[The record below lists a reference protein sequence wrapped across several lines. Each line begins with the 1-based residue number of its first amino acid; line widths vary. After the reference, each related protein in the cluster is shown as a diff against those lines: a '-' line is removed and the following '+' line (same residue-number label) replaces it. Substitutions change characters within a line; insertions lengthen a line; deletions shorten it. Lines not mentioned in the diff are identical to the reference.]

1 LIIDYS
7 YHFPHAAQVVARLP
21 TSTHDLVERTTL
33 TTRNLTKT
41 LTPFA
46 YLSPTL
52 VLLTVLSLIP
62 IGTVFYYSLMSN
74 VIMERNPVFVGLSN
88 YVDILTDDVFL
99 EALRNTLYFTVM
111 SVIFH
116 LILGLS
122 FALLL
127 NTPLLNPLL
136 KALFRVIYVLPWV
149 FTASIIAVLW
159 RLMLNPN
166 GIINYLLAWSELTS
180 AKIEWLSSRQLALH
194 AVTFINIWSGYP
206 FYMVSLL
213 AGLQGIPD
221 QLYEAGT
228 IDGANGRQLFRF
240 ITLPQLRPIILSLAM
255 LDFIWTMHQFTLIWM
270 TTGGGPIHVTEML
283 STYTYKQAFSTYEF
297 SHASASAFIILTLSM
312 FVAVFYVR
320 NQRASDE

>member
-1 LIIDYS
+1 MNR
-7 YHFPHAAQVVARLP
+7 AAPSGVDRDEVAESRP
-21 TSTHDLVERTTL
+21 MQRVSKKVA
-33 TTRNLTKT
+33 
-41 LTPFA
+41 PFA

-52 VLLTVLSLIP
+52 LLMAVLSLLP
-62 IGTVFYYSLMSN
+62 IGMVLSYSLMDN
-74 VIMERNPVFVGLSN
+74 VIMNKNPVFVGINN
-88 YVDILTDDVFL
+88 YIELLTDDVFQQ
-99 EALRNTLYFTVM
+99 AIGNTLYFTAM

-122 FALLL
+122 FAMLL
-127 NTPLLNPLL
+127 NTSLLGATT
-136 KALFRVIYVLPWV
+136 KAIFRVVYVLPWV
-149 FTASIIAVLW
+149 FTATIIAILW

-166 GIINYLLAWSELTS
+166 GVINYLIIS
-180 AKIEWLSSRQLALH
+180 AGFADRPIEWLSSRQLALH

-221 QLYEAGT
+221 ELYEAGT

-240 ITLPQLRPIILSLAM
+240 ITLPQLKPIIVSLAM

-283 STYTYKQAFSTYEF
+283 STFTYKAAFSSYEF
-297 SHASASAFIILTLSM
+297 ALASASAFIILALCL
-312 FVAVFYVR
+312 FVALFYVR
-320 NQRASDE
+320 QQRASDE